1 MIVGRAFT
9 LIELLVVIAIVA
21 ILAAIFF
28 PVFAQAKRAAKTS
41 ASISYKKQIGTGAHL
56 YAADYDDRM
65 FLFLVR
71 NGNHAHFWFTG
82 VENWYS
88 SPPRR
93 NRPEWALLHP
103 YMRNQRIMDCPNA
116 AEIPMP
122 TSFENPFWP
131 AYGINDV
138 YLLGGS
144 LTNPTPAAFTQA
156 EDPAQTVLL
165 TDVATASL
173 LTGELIRLNTVR
185 PPSRSAL
192 PNVHFRHSGKTTVLW
207 VDGHVSKAAPTYKSD
222 GYRPNPTT
230 VVTGRLL
237 RQKGIGNLANRPL
250 PDTIPA
256 NDPMIPHYDF
266 YFTLEKAR

>member
-1 MIVGRAFT
+1 MVRRAFT
-9 LIELLVVIAIVA
+9 LIELLVVIAIIA
-21 ILAAIFF
+21 ILAAILF
-28 PVFAQAKRAAKTS
+28 PVFAQAKKAAKTT
-41 ASISYKKQIGTGAHL
+41 ASISYKKQIGVGAL
-56 YAADYDDRM
+56 MYAADYDDRM

-82 VENWYS
+82 VENWYA

-116 AEIPMP
+116 SDIPMP

-131 AYGINDV
+131 AYGINSV
-138 YLLGGS
+138 YLLPLG
-144 LTNPTPAAFTQA
+144 LPVAFTQA

-165 TDVATASL
+165 TDVATTSL
-173 LTGELIRLNTVR
+173 LTGQLIRQNTVR
-185 PPSRSAL
+185 PPSQSAL

-207 VDGHVSKAAPTYKSD
+207 VDGHVSKASPTYKSD

-230 VVTGRLL
+230 IVTGRLL
-237 RQKGIGNLANRPL
+237 REKEIGNLANRPL
-250 PDTIPA
+250 PDVIPA
-256 NDPMIPHYDF
+256 NDPMIPYYDF
-266 YFTLEKAR
+266 YFTLEKAQ